1 MFRELGKLMKTLLNF
16 CLVLW
21 VEGKEKEQKNYIYEL
36 VMHKMKHTQ
45 SINEVERLVSNHHYL
60 GFPKYC

>member
-1 MFRELGKLMKTLLNF
+1 MFRALGKLMKTLLLF
-16 CLVLW
+16 FWYYGLR
-21 VEGKEKEQKNYIYEL
+21 GKRKSKKYIFEL

-45 SINEVERLVSNHHYL
+45 SINEVKRLFSNHHYL